1 MELKNRGFAVLMS
14 VVLAA
19 LGPSSCGRTLG
30 KDSDGDGLTDRQEQA
45 FHTDPNKVDT
55 DGDGIPDGSD
65 PEPDSRPRLTLT
77 ASPVFRDESNRQ
89 CAEVVAHLKNSLGA
103 PLANRTVEFAWEG
116 SSLQPV
122 DARSDG
128 TYVVRPCTTE
138 RVQAQVQATYTDPS
152 DPILT
157 ATDKVSLS
165 FADPIVPGVNT
176 TPHVGA
182 GPMKDL
188 LRVYAL
194 SNATAGTPKPF
205 EGATV
210 AVRGPFGDWWPSKV
224 TGPEGYVDYVAG
236 QDVVELAG
244 PADITVGADGYRFT
258 TYLGVDAAYVAVL
271 MTRLDPVLPRDA
283 ARVGSIRGTI
293 SGFLGETGLAR
304 YPGGRVL
311 DQVFP
316 PAGNANPELPLA
328 LVQLS
333 IKDVP
338 LSSMSMGSV
347 LEPPPALDVAG
358 GGVLPIPANM
368 AVCEMSDQAD
378 ATCANPPSFEFQN
391 IPEGQYLLF
400 ALGGTAAHVADALA
414 DPYKLVFK
422 PRSMA
427 ITRIQV
433 QGGLP
438 TVIQSLPMDIDL
450 LSDLAPAL
458 DIDVGSPPKD
468 WQTGAAFPNV
478 LVMPVIDTGG
488 EGFIW
493 VTVDGSYNR
502 DKFTNPVHVR
512 FPSND
517 DPAIQRLGITLKPMG
532 VALAGRATYFGGD
545 PPGISTPVFP
555 LAQPGVPVDF
565 MKPASWLEAPHITV
579 PRPVAPRKPLD
590 AVSDD
595 AFTGTIEWLPVTDPK
610 TPDLYVLRVNYLTA
624 APLNSL
630 VTNDDTGGKGTLGGP
645 RSHCLWEFFVPAH
658 LTSGST
664 SMRLDLPVLPDDAKA
679 RPVLANP
686 DPTASDD
693 PSPERFGPKTIE
705 LELSAYR
712 LGAGGKTFDYSDDFA
727 YADVNVQCAV
737 VSQDSFAVQ
746 AP

>member
-1 MELKNRGFAVLMS
+1 MKAIGVERLDGTKPGPVVLLV

-19 LGPSSCGRTLG
+19 LGTSCGRTPG
-30 KDSDGDGLTDRQEQA
+30 KDSDGDGLTDRQEAA
-45 FHTDPNKVDT
+45 FGTDPARVDT
-55 DGDGIPDGSD
+55 DGDGIPDGTD
-65 PEPDSRPRLTLT
+65 PDPGSRPRLTLT
-77 ASPVFRDESNRQ
+77 ASPVFRDESSRQ
-89 CAEVVAHLKNSLGA
+89 CAEVVAHLKNSRGE
-103 PLANRTVEFAWEG
+103 PLANRIVKFQWEG
-116 SSLQPV
+116 AALQPV
-122 DARSDG
+122 DARADG
-128 TYVVRPCTTE
+128 TYVVRPCSTL
-138 RVQAQVQATYTDPS
+138 RVQAQVTATYTDPA

-157 ATDKVSLS
+157 ASDAVSLS

-176 TPHVGA
+176 TPHKGA
-182 GPMKDL
+182 GPMVDR

-210 AVRGPFGDWWPSKV
+210 AVRDRLGWWPSKV

-236 QDVVELAG
+236 QDVAELAG
-244 PADITVGADGYRFT
+244 PTDVTVGADGYRFT
-258 TYLGVDAAYVAVL
+258 TYIGVNAAYVAVL
-271 MTRLDPVLPRDA
+271 MSPLDPVLPRDA
-283 ARVGSIRGTI
+283 ARVGSIHGTV
-293 SGFLGETGLAR
+293 SGFLGETGFPR
-304 YPGGRVL
+304 YPGGRVF

-316 PAGNANPELPLA
+316 PSDNANPELPLA

-347 LEPPPALDVAG
+347 LEPPPADGAAG
-358 GGVLPIPANM
+358 GDILPIPANM
-368 AVCEMSDQAD
+368 AVCEMSDKAD
-378 ATCANPPSFEFQN
+378 ATCALPPRFEFQN

-400 ALGGTAAHVADALA
+400 ALGGTAAHVADALT

-433 QGGLP
+433 QGGQD

-450 LSDLAPAL
+450 LSDSAPTL
-458 DIDVGSPPKD
+458 DINVGSPPTD
-468 WQTGAAFPNV
+468 WQTGAPFPNV

-493 VTVDGSYNR
+493 VTVDGSFNR
-502 DKFTNPVHVR
+502 AGFENPVRVR

-517 DPAIQRLGITLKPMG
+517 DPAIKRLGITLKPMG

-565 MKPASWLEAPHITV
+565 TQPASWLEAPHITV

-595 AFTGTIEWLPVTDPK
+595 VFAGTVEWLPVADPA
-610 TPDLYVLRVNYLTA
+610 TPDLYVLRANYLTA
-624 APLNSL
+624 APLNTL

-645 RSHCLWEFFVPAH
+645 RSHCLWEFFVPSDR
-658 LTSGST
+658 T
-664 SMRLDLPVLPDDAKA
+664 RVDLPVLPDDARA

-686 DPTASDD
+686 QPTAADD
-693 PSPERFGPKTIE
+693 SSPQRFGPKTIE

-712 LGAGGKTFDYSDDFA
+712 LGAGGKPFDYNDDFA
-727 YADVNVQCAV
+727 YSDVNLQCAV

-746 AP
+746 TP